1 MIWMGNFFCIIR
13 KLLLSI
19 ANLAFTF
26 QLAHFTYLC
35 RMEITTFA
43 DFGLQEKIL
52 DVLADS
58 NLFEP
63 TPIQEKSF
71 KLILSGR
78 DVMGIAQTGTGKTL
92 AYLLPV
98 LKNWKYNKSGNP
110 TVLVLVPTRELV
122 VQVAEILENLTQNLT
137 TRVIGIYGGK
147 NINTQKLLF
156 NDGCDILVGT
166 PGRVMDLAIDNAIS
180 LKEVQKLVIDEFD
193 EMLNL
198 GFRPQLTH
206 IFEMMREKR
215 QNILFSAT
223 MTEAVDAML
232 DEYFA
237 NPVEISL
244 AKSGTPLEKI
254 QQTAYKVQNFNTKIN
269 LLQYLLTK
277 HNDFSKVLIFCNN
290 KKHADYLF
298 TKIDELFPG
307 AFDVIHSNKSQNYR
321 LSAMKKFEQEEVR
334 GLITT
339 DIMARG
345 LDISNITHVI
355 NFEIPDVPEQYI
367 HRIGRTGRADKEGN
381 AISFVTKKEE
391 TLLLDIELLMD
402 KEVLFVEFPAEVKIN
417 PTKIASEAEEVVM
430 KNAHTV
436 KLEEGGGAFHEKKD
450 KNKKENWG
458 GPHKRKPA
466 KKVGANRAQQKT
478 KSKAKRKK

>member
-1 MIWMGNFFCIIR
+1 
-13 KLLLSI
+13 
-19 ANLAFTF
+19 
-26 QLAHFTYLC
+26 
-35 RMEITTFA
+35 MEKTTFA
-43 DFGLQEKIL
+43 DFELPEKIL

-63 TPIQEKSF
+63 TPIQEKSL
-71 KLILSGR
+71 KPILSGR

-98 LKNWKYNKSGNP
+98 LKTWKYNKSGNP
-110 TVLVLVPTRELV
+110 TVVILVPTRELV
-122 VQVAEILENLTQNLT
+122 VQVAEIVQNLSKNMT
-137 TRVIGIYGGK
+137 ARVIGIYGGK

-166 PGRVMDLAIDNAIS
+166 PGRIMDLAIDNAIS
-180 LKEVQKLVIDEFD
+180 LREVQKLIIDEFD

-198 GFRPQLTH
+198 GFKAQLTH
-206 IFEMMREKR
+206 IFQMMREKR

-223 MTEAVDAML
+223 MTEAVNALL

-237 NPVEISL
+237 GPMEISL

-254 QQTAYKVQNFNTKIN
+254 EQIAYKVENFNTKIN
-269 LLQYLLTK
+269 LLEHLLKTDP
-277 HNDFSKVLIFCNN
+277 DFSKVLVFCNN
-290 KKHADYLF
+290 KKHADLLHS
-298 TKIDELFPG
+298 KIEELFPEE
-307 AFDVIHSNKSQNYR
+307 FDVIHSNKSQNYR
-321 LSAMKKFEQEEVR
+321 LNAMRSFENREVR

-345 LDISNITHVI
+345 LDISDITHVI
-355 NFEIPDVPEQYI
+355 NFEIPEVPEQYI
-367 HRIGRTGRADKEGN
+367 HRIGRTGRADKDGI
-381 AISFVTKKEE
+381 AVSLVTKDEE
-391 TLLLDIELLMD
+391 ARLLDIEVLMD
-402 KEVLFVEFPAEVKIN
+402 KEVIMKDFPSVVKIN
-417 PTKIASEAEEVVM
+417 PVKIPSEKDEIVM

-458 GPHKRKPA
+458 GPHARKLP
-466 KKVGANRAQQKT
+466 KKIGANRAQQKAIS
-478 KSKAKRKK
+478 KSKRKK

>member
-1 MIWMGNFFCIIR
+1 MDP
-13 KLLLSI
+13 
-19 ANLAFTF
+19 
-26 QLAHFTYLC
+26 Y
-35 RMEITTFA
+35 TFA
-43 DFGLQEKIL
+43 EFGLPEKIL
-52 DVLADS
+52 DVLADLE
-58 NLFEP
+58 LFVP

-71 KLILSGR
+71 KPILSGR
-78 DVMGIAQTGTGKTL
+78 DIMGIAQTGTGKTL

-98 LKNWKYNKSGNP
+98 LKQWKYNKNGNP

-122 VQVAEILENLTQNLT
+122 VQVTEILEKLTENIT
-137 TRVIGIYGGK
+137 ARVIGVYGGK

-180 LKEVQKLVIDEFD
+180 LKEVQKLIIDEFD

-223 MTEAVDAML
+223 MTEAVDDML
-232 DEYFA
+232 EEYFA
-237 NPVEISL
+237 SPIEISL

-254 QQTAYKVQNFNTKIN
+254 EQTGYKVENFNTKIN
-269 LLQYLLTK
+269 LLKHLLETE
-277 HNDFSKVLIFCNN
+277 NDLSKVLIFNNN
-290 KKHADYLF
+290 KRHADLLF

-307 AFDVIHSNKSQNYR
+307 QFDVIHSNKSQNYR
-321 LSAMKKFEQEEVR
+321 LKAMKSFENEVIR

-339 DIMARG
+339 DVMARG
-345 LDISNITHVI
+345 LDISDVTHVI
-355 NFEIPDVPEQYI
+355 NFEVPEVPEQYI
-367 HRIGRTGRADKEGN
+367 HRIGRTGRADKDGK
-381 AISFVTKKEE
+381 AITFVTKKEE
-391 TLLLDIELLMD
+391 PLLLEIEVLMD
-402 KEVLFVEFPAEVKIN
+402 KELTFIDFPSEVKIDSK
-417 PTKIASEAEEVVM
+417 KIASEQEEIKM

-450 KNKKENWG
+450 KNKKVNLG
-458 GPHKRKPA
+458 GPKARYKP
-466 KKVGANRAQQKT
+466 KSKPGGNRAQAKS

>member
-1 MIWMGNFFCIIR
+1 MN
-13 KLLLSI
+13 
-19 ANLAFTF
+19 T
-26 QLAHFTYLC
+26 
-35 RMEITTFA
+35 TTFA
-43 DFGLQEKIL
+43 DFDLSGKIL
-52 DVLADS
+52 DVLADLE
-58 NLFEP
+58 LFEP
-63 TPIQEKSF
+63 TPIQEKAF
-71 KLILSGR
+71 KPILSGR

-98 LKNWKYNKSGNP
+98 LHLWKYNKSGNP

-122 VQVAEILENLTQNLT
+122 VQVTEILEKLTENLTA
-137 TRVIGIYGGK
+137 RVIGVYGGK

-166 PGRVMDLAIDNAIS
+166 PGRVMDLSIDNAIS
-180 LKEVQKLVIDEFD
+180 LREVQKLIIDEFD

-198 GFRPQLTH
+198 GFKAQLTH
-206 IFEMMREKR
+206 IFEMMKEKR

-232 DEYFA
+232 DDYFM

-254 QQTAYKVQNFNTKIN
+254 DQYGYQVTNFNTKIN
-269 LLQYLLTK
+269 LLQHLLETEE
-277 HNDFSKVLIFCNN
+277 DFSKVLVFCNN
-290 KKHADYLF
+290 KKHADYLY
-298 TKIDELFPG
+298 TKIEELFPG

-321 LSAMKKFEQEEVR
+321 LNAMRQFENQQVR

-345 LDISNITHVI
+345 LDISDITHVI
-355 NFEIPDVPEQYI
+355 NFEIPEVPEQYI
-367 HRIGRTGRADKEGN
+367 HRIGRTGRADKPGI

-391 TLLLDIELLMD
+391 AALLEIEVLMD
-402 KEVLFVEFPAEVKIN
+402 KEVPLQTLPEQVKVN
-417 PTKIASEAEEVVM
+417 PVKIASEKDEVVM

-436 KLEEGGGAFHEKKD
+436 KLEEGGGAFHEKKE

-466 KKVGANRAQQKT
+466 KKVGANRAQQKA
-478 KSKAKRKK
+478 KSKARRKK